1 LRVRFLMFAGYMGED
16 QLKIEK
22 MKVRFNRWYNAVLTA
37 LLSILGFGCSSE
49 EPMDMYGPPVEYG
62 TPQADFILKGTV
74 TDEIGT
80 PVQGLKTSLKEVYG
94 HKTGYCVDS
103 IQTNESGNYQLKLGK
118 ESNFFKENV
127 KLIVEDIDGEANGG
141 EFLSDTLDIDYSKA
155 VKVGEGDQRWYEGT
169 FEVVTDIKLKKK

>member
-1 LRVRFLMFAGYMGED
+1 MAQFRVRFLMFAGYMGED

-94 HKTGYCVDS
+94 
-103 IQTNESGNYQLKLGK
+103 
-118 ESNFFKENV
+118 
-127 KLIVEDIDGEANGG
+127 
-141 EFLSDTLDIDYSKA
+141 
-155 VKVGEGDQRWYEGT
+155 
-169 FEVVTDIKLKKK
+169 

>member
-1 LRVRFLMFAGYMGED
+1 MFAGYMGED

-80 PVQGLKTSLKEVYG
+80 PVQGLKTSLKEVYKHDLVTNTYG
-94 HKTGYCVDS
+94 VDS

-141 EFLSDTLDIDYSKA
+141 EFLSDTLDIDYNKA